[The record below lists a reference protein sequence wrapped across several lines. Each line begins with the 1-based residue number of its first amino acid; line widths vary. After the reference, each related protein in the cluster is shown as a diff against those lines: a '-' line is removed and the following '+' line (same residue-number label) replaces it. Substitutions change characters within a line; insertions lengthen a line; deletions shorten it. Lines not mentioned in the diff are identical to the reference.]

1 MKLDINTEHFII
13 CWEVGTTIYLIQWYI
28 LKYTTDETY
37 IDGLPKGS
45 NSIMYNI
52 DLNILEVLFP
62 VPRKGPRGCDCI
74 WTWNSDYSY
83 QWGGMI
89 YNESLILLNYG
100 LRKFELLTNGIFPVI
115 LVQFITVYV
124 YKDKRVQFYQTLLCF

>member
-37 IDGLPKGS
+37 IDVLPKGS

-52 DLNILEVLFP
+52 DLNILEVLF
-62 VPRKGPRGCDCI
+62 RGKAREVAI
-74 WTWNSDYSY
+74 VYEHETV
-83 QWGGMI
+83 I
-89 YNESLILLNYG
+89 TLINEAVWYTMS
-100 LRKFELLTNGIFPVI
+100 P
-115 LVQFITVYV
+115 
-124 YKDKRVQFYQTLLCF
+124 